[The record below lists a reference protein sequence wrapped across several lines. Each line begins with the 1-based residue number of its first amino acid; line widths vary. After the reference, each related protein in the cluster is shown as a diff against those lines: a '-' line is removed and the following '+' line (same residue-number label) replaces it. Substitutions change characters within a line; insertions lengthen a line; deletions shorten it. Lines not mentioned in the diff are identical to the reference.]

1 MYAQLLIYVGLF
13 VFFVWGVWKLIGK
26 HIVKKIEEPK
36 TPEEQRE
43 ALKKTMEDVEQ
54 EIEITSELTKVK
66 RELNN
71 AEKKLE
77 KLDDVLENIG
87 KKSSK
92 KEEVHTTETS
102 QNGEAQE
109 TTDAQKNIKGD

>member
-43 ALKKTMEDVEQ
+43 ALKKKIIALKAYKKTMEDVEQ

-87 KKSSK
+87 KKLSK

-102 QNGEAQE
+102 QNGEV
-109 TTDAQKNIKGD
+109 